1 MRANVAKAVKVKNT
15 IKGLAT
21 QAHERRKAPEPFA
34 PRPPNQAH
42 EHGRSLSPGSTSLF
56 ELFTQ
61 QEEKNSKVSL
71 FPRSSQRAPSGTRCF
86 GQAESRDAERVRANC
101 IRDVARGPAGCAPS
115 GPRHC
120 KLVSIAPAGNEPRV
134 SRNQFLKEQAHN
146 SVEILFLHK
155 PPPSI
160 DTVWLALQEVM
171 GVENMPGHLRNAVWV
186 AMLRNP
192 NETPFHM
199 ATLILEAKL

>member
-1 MRANVAKAVKVKNT
+1 MRPKAVNVKNT
-15 IKGLAT
+15 VKGHGT

-86 GQAESRDAERVRANC
+86 GQAESRDAERVRALHSRRC
-101 IRDVARGPAGCAPS
+101 AWSRCLDAHLQVRTPATWSPS
-115 GPRHC
+115 RPQT
-120 KLVSIAPAGNEPRV
+120 KNPSESPATSSSK
-134 SRNQFLKEQAHN
+134 SRLTTVWKYCFMGG
-146 SVEILFLHK
+146 
-155 PPPSI
+155 PPPL
-160 DTVWLALQEVM
+160 TQY
-171 GVENMPGHLRNAVWV
+171 GLRC
-186 AMLRNP
+186 R
-192 NETPFHM
+192 T
-199 ATLILEAKL
+199 